1 MRMVRKSKLQQE
13 TERATGGFDS
23 RFERMIGVIRLLTLR
38 WHTSP
43 QLAEIFKVST
53 RTIERDVDLLYRS
66 GFRLLY
72 HGRGCGYSLEA
83 VYHIPLREPEPTL

>member
-1 MRMVRKSKLQQE
+1 MSKVRKKKLEQE

-23 RFERMIGVIRLLTLR
+23 RFERMIGLIRLLTLR

-43 QLAEIFKVST
+43 QLAEIFKVSK

-72 HGRGCGYSLEA
+72 HGRGWGYSLEA
-83 VYHIPLREPEPTL
+83 GYHIPLRVPEPSL